1 MLGSMFSR
9 NFFAVLIFV
18 KKKYLCVCIITY
30 SVMAISLIF
39 NINYHTKFGQS
50 VSVKLKKEKE
60 NFQFDLS
67 FMGNDL
73 WSGNFEVDS
82 KKGETFTYG
91 YVVKENGKIVAEE
104 KIFPQRVVTVEKHNV
119 ALQDIWRYDKNQINC
134 SCSALKDCIFS
145 SPKFHNKKH
154 INTQYCLVFES
165 FLLTPKEKDFEVIL
179 TGGCAALGNWNVEK
193 GLKME
198 RQGTYGYAARIE
210 NLPLGTQYKYVIRYK
225 NAILWEDGNNRT
237 VNINSS
243 KSFGVINDGWLRIPA
258 FTDWKCAGI
267 VVPLFSLHSKN
278 SNGIGDFSDLKRLIK
293 WASEVGFSTIQL
305 LPINDTTTF
314 GSWRDSYPYNT
325 TSVFALNPIY
335 ISLKDA
341 GCRLQGKQ
349 KNKEQE
355 SVDYEGTFKFKMRIL
370 SETYKSKKVELKN
383 DVEFDKFKKD
393 NDSWLTP
400 YSAYCA
406 LRDMYKTLDFEKW
419 KGYET
424 YDAQKVKVDK
434 KLLGK
439 AEFYKFVQFL
449 AFSQMKSV
457 KSYARKKKV
466 ILKGDIP
473 IGVNLHSCDVW
484 ENSRFFDK
492 DMSTGAPPD
501 YFSEDGQNWGFPTY
515 NWQEMKRDGYSW
527 WKSRLKV
534 MAEFFDAYR
543 IDHVL
548 GFFRIWE
555 IPRSQTSAKFGH
567 FSPALSFSVEELQSM
582 GFVLKNEHIGALF
595 FEDNL
600 YPCKYCPAI
609 SAYNETVYRNLDDGQ
624 KQAFNAIYKDY
635 FGNRNERLWEKEGTE
650 KLREI
655 THATTM
661 LSCAEDLGMLPSCIT
676 EVLDRLNILS
686 LEIQN
691 MPKQSGVEYANVSKY
706 PYNSVATIS
715 THDMPSF
722 RLWWRKFPDFA
733 KRYARDILGM
743 QENEIPQDAN
753 VEICTRVVESHLKS
767 PSMLCLLS
775 FQDWTS
781 ICEET
786 RSKNLE
792 AEQINNPADSKQY
805 WRYKTHL
812 SIEDLEKNIHFKEQ
826 IQHMI
831 SESNRNLFR

>member
-1 MLGSMFSR
+1 
-9 NFFAVLIFV
+9 
-18 KKKYLCVCIITY
+18 
-30 SVMAISLIF
+30 
-39 NINYHTKFGQS
+39 
-50 VSVKLKKEKE
+50 
-60 NFQFDLS
+60 
-67 FMGNDL
+67 
-73 WSGNFEVDS
+73 
-82 KKGETFTYG
+82 
-91 YVVKENGKIVAEE
+91 
-104 KIFPQRVVTVEKHNV
+104 
-119 ALQDIWRYDKNQINC
+119 
-134 SCSALKDCIFS
+134 
-145 SPKFHNKKH
+145 
-154 INTQYCLVFES
+154 
-165 FLLTPKEKDFEVIL
+165 
-179 TGGCAALGNWNVEK
+179 
-193 GLKME
+193 
-198 RQGTYGYAARIE
+198 
-210 NLPLGTQYKYVIRYK
+210 
-225 NAILWEDGNNRT
+225 
-237 VNINSS
+237 
-243 KSFGVINDGWLRIPA
+243 
-258 FTDWKCAGI
+258 
-267 VVPLFSLHSKN
+267 
-278 SNGIGDFSDLKRLIK
+278 
-293 WASEVGFSTIQL
+293 
-305 LPINDTTTF
+305 
-314 GSWRDSYPYNT
+314 
-325 TSVFALNPIY
+325 
-335 ISLKDA
+335 
-341 GCRLQGKQ
+341 
-349 KNKEQE
+349 
-355 SVDYEGTFKFKMRIL
+355 
-370 SETYKSKKVELKN
+370 
-383 DVEFDKFKKD
+383 
-393 NDSWLTP
+393 
-400 YSAYCA
+400 
-406 LRDMYKTLDFEKW
+406 
-419 KGYET
+419 
-424 YDAQKVKVDK
+424 
-434 KLLGK
+434 
-439 AEFYKFVQFL
+439 
-449 AFSQMKSV
+449 
-457 KSYARKKKV
+457 
-466 ILKGDIP
+466 
-473 IGVNLHSCDVW
+473 
-484 ENSRFFDK
+484 
-492 DMSTGAPPD
+492 
-501 YFSEDGQNWGFPTY
+501 
-515 NWQEMKRDGYSW
+515 
-527 WKSRLKV
+527 

-567 FSPALSFSVEELQSM
+567 FSPALSYSVEELQSM

-624 KQAFNAIYKDY
+624 KQAFNTIYKDY

-691 MPKQSGVEYANVSKY
+691 MPKQSGVEYADVSKY

-722 RLWWRKFPDFA
+722 RLWWRKFPDFS

-826 IQHMI
+826 IQRMI